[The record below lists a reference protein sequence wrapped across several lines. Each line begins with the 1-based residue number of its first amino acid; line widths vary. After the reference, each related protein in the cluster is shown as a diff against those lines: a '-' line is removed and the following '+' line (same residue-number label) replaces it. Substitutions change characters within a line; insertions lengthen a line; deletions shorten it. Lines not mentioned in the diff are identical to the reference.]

1 MATGSESKSNGGSK
15 PTRIRSITDA
25 LKRARKIAAYSQTM
39 DVPF

>member
-1 MATGSESKSNGGSK
+1 MATGSEGKGNGGSK

-25 LKRARKIAAYSQTM
+25 LKRARKIAAYSQTT